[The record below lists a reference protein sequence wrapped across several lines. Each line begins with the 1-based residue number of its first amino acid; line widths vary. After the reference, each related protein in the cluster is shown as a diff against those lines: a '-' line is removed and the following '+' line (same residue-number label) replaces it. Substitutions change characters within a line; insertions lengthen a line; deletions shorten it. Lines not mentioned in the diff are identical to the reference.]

1 MVPQTTIAL
10 AVLMIIAG
18 ISCTG
23 YASALTQVAA
33 EDVLSEI
40 SEGRPVYYE
49 NASIVGNL
57 DFSQIAGGQVKSP
70 LVIIH
75 SFISNASFD
84 GVTFEKDVILWD
96 TAFGNSSFNGTTF
109 GRADFSDV
117 SFGNVSFS
125 GSIFRSPVNFDGAAF
140 QQDVSFIDSRF
151 LKDASFTGVRFLG
164 DADFNYSSFDYYT
177 YFYGA
182 QFLGN
187 ATFSDVNF
195 AGTLDISSSNFT
207 DTANFFQ
214 SEFGDAADFNDA
226 TFWGKAQFGLCKFAD
241 ISSFGNVTFAK
252 EAGFNMVEFGDAA
265 YISGARFQGDA
276 LFGLVKFEDVASFQ
290 GASFDGD
297 LNLKGSEISA
307 MILDY
312 ASFGDSCRI
321 KLNDSDFTRL
331 RAHWSDIKGH
341 MVYDTGAYLGLVENY
356 HRMGWSN
363 DEDDCYYDYRRINQ
377 AERDWGWM
385 KLLDAVAWLSCGY
398 GVRPGYAVI
407 WSLLTII
414 VFALTFWL
422 GDGIRRSSRPFQGAE
437 ADPVPERATFRNA
450 LFFSTMIFLSQGP
463 IDFLPVGRHRYYV
476 ILEGILGWLL
486 LALFLVTL
494 GRVMIR

>member
-1 MVPQTTIAL
+1 MFL
-10 AVLMIIAG
+10 IIAG
-18 ISCTG
+18 LICAG
-23 YASALTQVAA
+23 SACALSQVAA
-33 EDVLSEI
+33 EDILLKI

-49 NASIVGNL
+49 NVSIIGDL
-57 DFSQIAGGQVKSP
+57 DFSQVSGELVKSP

-75 SFISNASFD
+75 SVISNASFD

-96 TAFGNSSFNGTTF
+96 TAFSNSSFNDTTF
-109 GRADFSDV
+109 GRADFSEA

-125 GSIFRSPVNFDGAAF
+125 GSTFRSPVNFDGAVF
-140 QQDVSFIDSRF
+140 KKDVSFTDSRF
-151 LKDASFTGVRFLG
+151 LKDANFAGARFLG

-177 YFYGA
+177 YFYEA

-187 ATFSDVNF
+187 ASFSDVNF

-207 DTANFFQ
+207 NMANFFQ

-226 TFWGKAQFGLCKFAD
+226 AFWGNAQFGLCKFAG
-241 ISSFGNVTFAK
+241 ISSFGNATFAK
-252 EAGFNMVEFGDAA
+252 EAGFNMVSFGDAA
-265 YISGARFQGDA
+265 YLAGTRFKGDVF
-276 LFGLVKFEDVASFQ
+276 FGLAKFEDIASFQ
-290 GASFDGD
+290 GASFDGE
-297 LNLKGSEISA
+297 LNLKGSQISA
-307 MILDY
+307 VVLDD
-312 ASFGDSCRI
+312 ALFGNSCRI
-321 KLNDSDFTRL
+321 RLNDSEFTRL
-331 RAHWSDIKGH
+331 KAHWSDIREH
-341 MVYDTGAYLGLVENY
+341 MIYDTGAYLGLVENY
-356 HRMGWSN
+356 RRMGWSR
-363 DEDDCYYDYRRINQ
+363 DEDDCYYDYRMINQ
-377 AERDWGWM
+377 AERGWGWM
-385 KLLDAVAWLSCGY
+385 KLLDAAAWLSCGY

-414 VFALTFWL
+414 VFALVFWM

-476 ILEGILGWLL
+476 IIEGILGWLL